1 VDHDTIEGRWP
12 DDAALAPTADVVVCH
27 HVVYNVPAIA
37 AFATELTAHA
47 RRRVVVELTGRH
59 PRFGVN
65 HLWRHF
71 WDLER
76 PTGPTADDAVAA
88 LVDAGI
94 QPQVER
100 SPRVP
105 RQVPTLVRVA
115 SVRKYLCLPAD
126 RDPEIEALLGD
137 EPELAGEVVTLWWD
151 GGAPD

>member
-1 VDHDTIEGRWP
+1 
-12 DDAALAPTADVVVCH
+12 
-27 HVVYNVPAIA
+27 
-37 AFATELTAHA
+37 
-47 RRRVVVELTGRH
+47 VVVELTGRH

-76 PTGPTADDAVAA
+76 PTGPTADEAVAA
-88 LVDAGI
+88 LVEAGI

-100 SPRVP
+100 SPRVR

-126 RDPEIEALLGD
+126 RDPEIEALMGD

-151 GGAPD
+151 GGAPA